1 MSTSSPVFKFIIK
14 AIFNK
19 YVLVLVLFFGYL
31 VFFDN
36 NNLIKRNSARKEIE
50 RLEQEH
56 QLIQDEIKRNQELL
70 NRLFTDTVFLE
81 KFARERYY
89 MKRDNEDVFIFK

>member
-1 MSTSSPVFKFIIK
+1 M
-14 AIFNK
+14 
-19 YVLVLVLFFGYL
+19 LVLFFGYL